1 MAKRK
6 HIMTKDE
13 WMQAFGA
20 IEQMSPITLKKMHI
34 YQVKDAIKQ
43 HPEMKDQLE
52 PLLDKYRNELLT
64 MILENAE

>member
-6 HIMTKDE
+6 HIMTKGE
-13 WMQAFGA
+13 WITAFGA

-43 HPEMKDQLE
+43 YPEMKDQL
-52 PLLDKYRNELLT
+52 
-64 MILENAE
+64 